1 MLDASIRSLEALL
14 ATFSR
19 GQFLEK
25 GVRTAILGRPNAGK
39 SSLLNALLGFERAIV
54 TDIPGTTRDTLSE
67 RCLLG
72 GVALRLTDTA
82 GVRETSDAVESLGV
96 ERAIAA
102 AEEAQLVIAVFDL
115 SRPWDAEDEAVLAI
129 AEKAAVRIA
138 AANKSD
144 CAPRW
149 DVSRLSAH
157 FDSVCVVSAK
167 EKTGLDALGAAAA
180 AAFPMPEADSGEIL
194 TNARQADAVRRALE
208 YLRAAREA
216 MAAGFA
222 PDAVLTE
229 CEGAM
234 DALGALSGR
243 SVREDVTQ
251 EIFSRFCVGK

>member
-1 MLDASIRSLEALL
+1 MRLLTMQLNSITVMDLFA
-14 ATFSR
+14 F
-19 GQFLEK
+19 
-25 GVRTAILGRPNAGK
+25 
-39 SSLLNALLGFERAIV
+39 
-54 TDIPGTTRDTLSE
+54 
-67 RCLLG
+67 G
-72 GVALRLTDTA
+72 G
-82 GVRETSDAVESLGV
+82 
-96 ERAIAA
+96 
-102 AEEAQLVIAVFDL
+102 
-115 SRPWDAEDEAVLAI
+115 
-129 AEKAAVRIA
+129 AAV
-138 AANKSD
+138 
-144 CAPRW
+144 
-149 DVSRLSAH
+149 
-157 FDSVCVVSAK
+157 
-167 EKTGLDALGAAAA
+167 A